1 MRKRAHRIWAHLSD
15 DELEVFRCSVK
26 KSGLSQEA
34 YLRALIKGRVP
45 RQPPPADYYAMMKEL
60 RAIGNRINQIAA
72 RANAIGFIDA
82 EVYERYVHELHDA
95 ILQIQAAVVLPER
108 I

>member
-15 DELEVFRCSVK
+15 DEYEALRRSVK

-34 YLRALIKGRVP
+34 FLRALIKGRVP

-60 RAIGNRINQIAA
+60 RAIGNRINQIAV

-82 EVYERYVHELHDA
+82 EQYEKNARELHAA
-95 ILQIQAAVVLPER
+95 ILRIQAAVVLPER

>member
-15 DELEVFRCSVK
+15 DELEAFRCSVK

-45 RQPPPADYYAMMKEL
+45 RQPPPADFYAMMKEL

-72 RANAIGFIDA
+72 RANAVGFIDA
-82 EVYERYVHELHDA
+82 EQYERYVLELHEA
-95 ILQIQAAVVLPER
+95 ILRIQAAVVLPER

>member
-15 DELEVFRCSVK
+15 DEFEALRCSVK

-72 RANAIGFIDA
+72 RANAVGFIDA
-82 EVYERYVHELHDA
+82 ELYERYVRELHEA
-95 ILQIQAAVVLPER
+95 ILRIQAAVVLPER

>member
-1 MRKRAHRIWAHLSD
+1 
-15 DELEVFRCSVK
+15 
-26 KSGLSQEA
+26 
-34 YLRALIKGRVP
+34 
-45 RQPPPADYYAMMKEL
+45 MMKEL

-82 EVYERYVHELHDA
+82 ELYERYVRELHEA
-95 ILQIQAAVVLPER
+95 ILRIQAAVVLPER

>member
-15 DELEVFRCSVK
+15 DEYEAFRCSVK

-34 YLRALIKGRVP
+34 YLRALIKGRIP
-45 RQPPPADYYAMMKEL
+45 RQPPPVDYYAMMKEL

-82 EVYERYVHELHDA
+82 EQYEKNARELHDA
-95 ILQIQAAVVLPER
+95 LLRIQAAVVLPER

>member
-15 DELEVFRCSVK
+15 DELEAFRCSVN

-45 RQPPPADYYAMMKEL
+45 RQPPPADFYAMMKEL
-60 RAIGNRINQIAA
+60 HAIGNRINQIAA

-82 EVYERYVHELHDA
+82 EQYERYVRELHKA
-95 ILQIQAAVVLPER
+95 ILRIQAAVVLPER

>member
-15 DELEVFRCSVK
+15 DEFEAFHCSVQ

-34 YLRALIKGRVP
+34 YLRTLIKGRVP
-45 RQPPPADYYAMMKEL
+45 RQPPPADYYAMMKKL
-60 RAIGNRINQIAA
+60 HAIGNCMNQIAA
-72 RANAIGFIDA
+72 RANSIGFIDSIQ
-82 EVYERYVHELHDA
+82 YEKNVHELHEA
-95 ILQIQAAVVLPER
+95 ILRIQAAVVLPER

>member
-15 DELEVFRCSVK
+15 DEYDTFRCSVK

-45 RQPPPADYYAMMKEL
+45 REPPPADYYAMMKEL
-60 RAIGNRINQIAA
+60 RAIGNRINQIAV

-82 EVYERYVHELHDA
+82 EQYEKNARELHEA
-95 ILQIQAAVVLPER
+95 ILSIQAAVVLPER

>member
-15 DELEVFRCSVK
+15 DEFEAFRCSVK

-45 RQPPPADYYAMMKEL
+45 RQLPPADYYTMMKEL
-60 RAIGNRINQIAA
+60 RAIGNCMNQIAV
-72 RANAIGFIDA
+72 RANTIGFMDNIQ
-82 EVYERYVHELHDA
+82 YEKNVHELHDA
-95 ILQIQAAVVLPER
+95 ILRIQAAVVLPER

>member
-15 DELEVFRCSVK
+15 DDFAAFHCSVQ

-34 YLRALIKGRVP
+34 YLRTLIKGRVP
-45 RQPPPADYYAMMKEL
+45 RQPPPADYYAMMKKL
-60 RAIGNRINQIAA
+60 HAIGNCMNQIAA
-72 RANAIGFIDA
+72 RANSIGFIDSIQ
-82 EVYERYVHELHDA
+82 YEKNVHELHEA
-95 ILQIQAAVVLPER
+95 ILRIQAAVVLPER